1 MSAKVINS
9 FKLEYLFNKF
19 KNSIAND
26 KFVYVLVNNY
36 NFDKDS
42 AIILTNRI
50 RDYQIKN
57 FGDLITY
64 DNEYKIREELD
75 HLRVNSNTRK
85 YWHLRRRK

>member
-1 MSAKVINS
+1 MIAKVISS

-26 KFVYVLVNNY
+26 KFVYVLVNDY

-64 DNEYKIREELD
+64 DNEYKTREELD
-75 HLRVNSNTRK
+75 HLRVNANTRK
-85 YWHLRRRK
+85 YRHLRRIK